1 MMERY
6 TKQEKAG
13 QGTYGVVYKSWDNE
27 TNEFVALKKI
37 KVELEDDGIPG
48 TALREISLLKE
59 LTHPNI
65 VELKN
70 CVHSDS
76 KLWLIFEWV
85 DQDLKRYMNSC
96 KQNLEP
102 MLIKS
107 YLFQMMRALEFCH
120 GRGIMHRDL
129 KPQNLLVSR
138 DGTLKIADFGLA
150 RAFCPPVRPLT
161 HEVVTIWYRAPEI
174 LLGSKTYAPP
184 LDLWSVGTILAEMV
198 TKTPMFP
205 GDSEIDEIYK
215 IFRVLGT
222 PTDSSWPN
230 VTDLDD
236 WNVGFPQWPRIGL
249 AREYKDLGE
258 IGINMLEQLLAYD
271 PKARLSAKRA
281 LRHPFFEDLDKS
293 TLM

>member
-65 VELKN
+65 VELKASRN

-120 GRGIMHRDL
+120 GRGIMHSRDL

-215 IFRVLGT
+215 IFR
-222 PTDSSWPN
+222 
-230 VTDLDD
+230 
-236 WNVGFPQWPRIGL
+236 
-249 AREYKDLGE
+249 
-258 IGINMLEQLLAYD
+258 
-271 PKARLSAKRA
+271 
-281 LRHPFFEDLDKS
+281 
-293 TLM
+293 

>member
-1 MMERY
+1 MERY
-6 TKQEKAG
+6 SKQEKAG

-27 TNEFVALKKI
+27 TKEFVALKKI

-65 VELKN
+65 VQLKD

-107 YLFQMMRALEFCH
+107 YLYQMLKALAFCH
-120 GRGIMHRDL
+120 GRGVMHRYERVDYLAISVFLSTYYFWL
-129 KPQNLLVSR
+129 KS
-138 DGTLKIADFGLA
+138 T
-150 RAFCPPVRPLT
+150 FCPPVRPLT

-174 LLGSKTYAPP
+174 LLGSKTYAPQ
-184 LDLWSVGTILAEMV
+184 LDLWSVGTILAEMT

-205 GDSEIDEIYK
+205 GDSEIDEIYR

-222 PTDSSWPN
+222 PTESNWPN

-236 WNVGFPQWPRIGL
+236 WNIGFPKWPRIGL
-249 AREYKDLGE
+249 QREYKDLGLE
-258 IGINMLEQLLAYD
+258 GINMLEQLLAYD

-281 LRHPFFEDLDKS
+281 LMHPYFEDLDKS
-293 TLM
+293 ALP

>member
-65 VELKN
+65 N

-281 LRHPFFEDLDKS
+281 LRHPFFDDLDKS